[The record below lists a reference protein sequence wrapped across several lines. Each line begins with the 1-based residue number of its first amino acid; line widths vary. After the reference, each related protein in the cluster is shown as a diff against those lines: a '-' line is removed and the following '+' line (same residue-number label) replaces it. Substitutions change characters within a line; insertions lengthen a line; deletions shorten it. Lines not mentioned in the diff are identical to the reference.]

1 MRSCVRAMSLALPS
15 AMSLSCVRVAVTDIS
30 LSALSS
36 RRAVAVMRSPVF
48 AGLRKL
54 VCMLRIIATVP
65 LLVCEVFHH
74 LV

>member
-30 LSALSS
+30 RSVLTS
-36 RRAVAVMRSPVF
+36 RRAVAVMRLPVF

-54 VCMLRIIATVP
+54 VLHAAHHCDRAV
-65 LLVCEVFHH
+65 LVCEVFHD